1 MVNAVCVC
9 QASNCRTR
17 FGYLGIYFLRMAWN
31 CTQLLAAEGK
41 IAPEAPNMLSSAG
54 YPSADMHQVPDMEVM
69 LAVPCPRTWW
79 PPVFS
84 RCLQRAWPALFRWL
98 CCWLR
103 DGLKPLGTLRL
114 THSPA
119 FHCVCDTWAYAQ
131 VCLLVHSW
139 CWIAC
144 PSTGRKFN
152 YSTLASNAITLNRR
166 GTFPL
171 LNSSVCS
178 ASLSRGKQVYK
189 SATSLF

>member
-1 MVNAVCVC
+1 MQFVSACS

-17 FGYLGIYFLRMAWN
+17 FGHLWIYFLKMAWN

-41 IAPEAPNMLSSAG
+41 IAPEAPKMLSSAG
-54 YPSADMHQVPDMEVM
+54 YPLADMHQVPDMGVM

-79 PPVFS
+79 PQVF
-84 RCLQRAWPALFRWL
+84 RHCLQSVWPALCRWL

-103 DGLKPLGTLRL
+103 AGLKPLGSPVL
-114 THSPA
+114 THTPA
-119 FHCVCDTWAYAQ
+119 FHCVCDAWAYAE
-131 VCLLVHSW
+131 VCLWVHSW
-139 CWIAC
+139 YCIPH
-144 PSTGRKFN
+144 PSTGRKLD
-152 YSTLASNAITLNRR
+152 YSTLASNVITLNRR

-189 SATSLF
+189 TSLF